1 MSKIQSMIWVTLL
14 GASMIAPV
22 YADEAPPASGM
33 SRAHPDPVAMVDKRL
48 GRFKQELKITGDQE
62 PAWTAY
68 AEKTRSNVKDMRDQ
82 MQAAMKDP
90 AQTAPER
97 FDRHIE
103 LMKKRLVS
111 FQNMDDALKSL
122 YAALTPEQKSIA
134 DRHFAR
140 MRH

>member
-1 MSKIQSMIWVTLL
+1 MTKIQSMILASL
-14 GASMIAPV
+14 FGLSMIAPPV
-22 YADEAPPASGM
+22 YADEAAPAM
-33 SRAHPDPVAMVDKRL
+33 TRAHPDPVAMVDKRL
-48 GRFKQELKITGDQE
+48 ARFKEELKITSDQE
-62 PAWTAY
+62 PVWTAY

-82 MQAAMKDP
+82 MQAAMRDP

-103 LMKKRLVS
+103 LMKKRLAN
-111 FQNMDDALKSL
+111 FENMDDALKGL
-122 YAALTPEQKSIA
+122 YAALTPEQKAIA

>member
-1 MSKIQSMIWVTLL
+1 MSKMQSMVWVALL
-14 GASMIAPV
+14 GANLISPV
-22 YADEAPPASGM
+22 YADEAMPASGM
-33 SRAHPDPVAMVDKRL
+33 SRAHPDPVATVDRRL
-48 GRFKQELKITGDQE
+48 ARLKEELKITSDQE
-62 PAWTAY
+62 PAWRAY
-68 AEKTRSNVKDMRDQ
+68 VEKTRSNVKDMRDQ

-103 LMKKRLVS
+103 LMKKRLVN
-111 FQNMDDALKSL
+111 FENMDDALKSL
-122 YAALTPEQKSIA
+122 YAALTPEQKAIA

>member
-22 YADEAPPASGM
+22 YAEEALPASGM

-48 GRFKQELKITGDQE
+48 ARFKQELKITGDQE
-62 PAWTAY
+62 TAWTAY
-68 AEKTRSNVKDMRDQ
+68 AEKTRNNVKDMRDQ

-103 LMKKRLVS
+103 LMKKRLVG

>member
-22 YADEAPPASGM
+22 YAEEALPAGGM

-48 GRFKQELKITGDQE
+48 ARFKGELRITSDQE
-62 PAWTAY
+62 SAWTAY